1 MKKPDILAALDPVVK
16 AFEKIGVSYYLGGS
30 VASSAYGIARATLDV
45 DLVAD
50 LSAQHVNSL
59 TEMLKSDYYID
70 KEMILDAIKRH
81 SSFNLVH
88 LETMLKVDIFI
99 IKDRPYDG
107 MAFQRK
113 RKDTLDEEQGA
124 AEFYLASPEDII
136 LNKLE
141 WFQMGGKV
149 SERQWH
155 DVLGIMKVQ
164 RGLMDKEYLRRWAAE
179 LGISDLLE
187 QAFRDASSPAQLESK

>member
-16 AFEKIGVSYYLGGS
+16 AFEKIGASYCLGGS
-30 VASSAYGIARATLDV
+30 VASSAYGIARATLVV

-50 LSAQHVNSL
+50 LSAQHVNPL

-70 KEMILDAIKRH
+70 KEMILDSIKRH
-81 SSFNLVH
+81 SSFNLIH

-99 IKDRPYDG
+99 IKDRPYDEV
-107 MAFQRK
+107 AFQRK

-164 RGLMDKEYLRRWAAE
+164 RELMDKEYLRRWAAE

-187 QAFRDASSPAQLESK
+187 QAFRDASC

>member
-50 LSAQHVNSL
+50 LSAQHVNPL
-59 TEMLKSDYYID
+59 TEMLKADYYID
-70 KEMILDAIKRH
+70 KEMILDAIKRR
-81 SSFNLVH
+81 SSFNIIH

-107 MAFQRK
+107 VAFQRK

-124 AEFYLASPEDII
+124 AEFYFASPEDII

-164 RGLMDKEYLRRWAAE
+164 SELMDKEYLRHWAKK

-187 QAFRDASSPAQLESK
+187 QAFRDASS

>member
-1 MKKPDILAALDPVVK
+1 MKKPDILLALDPVVK
-16 AFEKIGVSYYLGGS
+16 AFEKIGVPYYISGS

-45 DLVAD
+45 DLVTD
-50 LSAQHVNSL
+50 LRTQHVNSL
-59 TEMLKSDYYID
+59 TEILESDYYID
-70 KEMILDAIKRH
+70 KEMILDAIKRS
-81 SSFNLVH
+81 SSFNLIH

-99 IKDRPYDG
+99 TKDRPYNK

-124 AEFYLASPEDII
+124 AEFYFASPEDII

-141 WFQMGGKV
+141 WFRMGGEV

-164 RGLMDKEYLRRWAAE
+164 GDLVDKEYLRNWAAE

-187 QAFRDASSPAQLESK
+187 QAFRDASC

>member
-1 MKKPDILAALDPVVK
+1 MKKPDIFAALDPVVK
-16 AFEKIGVSYYLGGS
+16 AFEKIGASYYLGGS

-50 LSAQHVNSL
+50 LSAQHVNPL

-81 SSFNLVH
+81 SSFNLIH

-107 MAFQRK
+107 VAFQRK

-164 RGLMDKEYLRRWAAE
+164 RELMDKEYLRRWAAE

-187 QAFRDASSPAQLESK
+187 QAFRDASC